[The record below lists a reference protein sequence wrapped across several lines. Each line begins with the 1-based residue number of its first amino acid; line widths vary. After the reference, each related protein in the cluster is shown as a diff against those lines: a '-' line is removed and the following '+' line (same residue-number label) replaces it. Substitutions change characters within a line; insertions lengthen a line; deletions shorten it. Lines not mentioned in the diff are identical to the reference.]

1 MGDSFQVAG
10 FILLMLFVL
19 IGDGLLN
26 AWKGN
31 GCVRFCN

>member
-10 FILLMLFVL
+10 FILFMLAVL
-19 IGDGLLN
+19 VGDGLLD

-31 GCVRFCN
+31 GCVRFSN